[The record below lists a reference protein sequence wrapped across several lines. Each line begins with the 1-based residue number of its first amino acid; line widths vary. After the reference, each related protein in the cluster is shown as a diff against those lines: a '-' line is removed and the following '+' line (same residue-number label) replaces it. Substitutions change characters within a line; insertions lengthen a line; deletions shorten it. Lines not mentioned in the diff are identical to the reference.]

1 MAGRGK
7 SKRIRRNDSQWR
19 ALLSRFSTSG
29 LSVAGFCERE
39 AVSTASFYRWRGL
52 IEQHDGGEG
61 GVAVPGAS
69 AFVDLGT
76 LSTASS
82 AAVSFATVLELRLD
96 LGGGVTVHL
105 VRR

>member
-7 SKRIRRNDSQWR
+7 GKWIRGNEAQWCS
-19 ALLSRFSTSG
+19 LLSRFCESG
-29 LSVAGFCERE
+29 LSVSAFCRRE

-52 IEQHDGGEG
+52 IERHDGGEAL
-61 GVAVPGAS
+61 AVRSEP

-76 LSTASS
+76 LKGETARA
-82 AAVSFATVLELRLD
+82 AAVELRLD
-96 LGGGVTVHL
+96 LGGGLSLHL